1 MRMRNPAYLRHRY
14 AGILMLTGGISGL
27 IGLVLLAPLAGLF
40 FFPAEASLARG
51 FALPGGIVLAAG
63 GLLAVGLRSRR
74 PEELTYAEGATIIV
88 MAWLIAVVAG
98 AVPFFMLL
106 DLTFTQALFESTS
119 GWTTTGLS
127 VLDVAAAPR
136 LILLFRSILQY
147 TGGAGFAVIMLS
159 ALAGPAGTGIG
170 VAEGRPSGLAP
181 NVRRSA
187 ELVLKLYTG
196 YALCGMLAL
205 HLSGMNW
212 FDAVNHA
219 LTAVSTGGFST
230 RPESIGYWNSPAVE
244 AVTIVLMLM
253 GGTNFLTAYM
263 LLTGNFAYVR
273 RNGELHLL
281 LLLVLV
287 GVPLILLTGVG
298 HLYPTWP
305 PALRTAVFET
315 ISALSTTG
323 FSTTVY
329 SGWKAGGLL
338 LLTLLMVVGGGTGST
353 AGGIKLHRVYLL
365 MRGLVWEFRRE
376 ILPEKA
382 VSAPYLWQGAQ
393 RRFISDAELRHTGLF
408 VFLYLCSWV
417 AGGLVV
423 CSGGYPVAAGLFEFA
438 STVGTVGLSMG
449 VTGAGTPPAILWTQI
464 VGMLLGRLEF
474 FTVILGIIKL
484 ARDGRAMLRPDRAQ
498 SR

>member
-1 MRMRNPAYLRHRY
+1 MRYPAYLRDRY
-14 AGILMLTGGISGL
+14 AGILRLVGGISGL
-27 IGLVLLAPLAGLF
+27 IGLVLLSPLAGLF
-40 FFPAEASLARG
+40 FFPQEAPLAKG
-51 FALPGGIVLAAG
+51 FALPGGIALVAG
-63 GLLAVGLRSRR
+63 GLLAAGFRSRT
-74 PEELTYAEGATIIV
+74 PEDLTYAEGATIIV
-88 MAWLIAVVAG
+88 MAWLIAVLAG
-98 AVPFFMLL
+98 AVPFCMLL
-106 DLTFTQALFESTS
+106 DLTFTQALFEATS

-127 VLDVAAAPR
+127 VVDVASAPR
-136 LILLFRSILQY
+136 LVLLFRSVLQY

-187 ELVLKLYTG
+187 ELVLKLYSG
-196 YALCGMLAL
+196 YALFGMLAL
-205 HLSGMNW
+205 HLAGMGW

-219 LTAVSTGGFST
+219 LAAVSTGGFST
-230 RPESIGYWNSPAVE
+230 RPESIGYWNSPVVE
-244 AVTIVLMLM
+244 AVTIVLMLL

-263 LLTGNFAYVR
+263 LVGGNFTYVR

-281 LLLVLV
+281 LVLVLV
-287 GVPLILLTGVG
+287 GVPLILLTGAG

-315 ISALSTTG
+315 VSAISTTG

-329 SGWKAGGLL
+329 THWRSGGLL

-353 AGGIKLHRVYLL
+353 AGGIKQHRVYLL
-365 MRGLVWEFRRE
+365 LHGLVWEFRRQ

-382 VSAPYLWQGAQ
+382 VTAPFIWQGEQ
-393 RRFISDAELRHTGLF
+393 RRFITDDELRHTGLF

-417 AGGLVV
+417 VGSLVI
-423 CSGGYPVAAGLFEFA
+423 CSCGYPVAAGLFEFA
-438 STVGTVGLSMG
+438 STVGTVGLSVG
-449 VTGAGTPPAILWTQI
+449 VTAAGTPPVILWTQI

-474 FTVILGIIKL
+474 FAVILGVIKL
-484 ARDGRAMLRPDRAQ
+484 SRDCRAMLRPDGNRSQ
-498 SR
+498 